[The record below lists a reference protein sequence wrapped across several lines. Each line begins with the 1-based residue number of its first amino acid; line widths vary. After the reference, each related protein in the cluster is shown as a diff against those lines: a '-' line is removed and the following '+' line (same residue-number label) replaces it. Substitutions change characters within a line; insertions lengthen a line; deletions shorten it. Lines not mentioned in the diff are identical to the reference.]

1 MVLKAWHYVRTHHDM
16 TAAISDLLAQL
27 EAPGAFASRLGA
39 PADALEIEVAGVGR
53 LNFPITLRTAQKLRG
68 VARPSPF
75 GLREQ
80 TLHDPSVRNS
90 WEIPASRVKIAA
102 RRFQPVLAQHLRTF
116 RAELG
121 FPEGSELKAAFDKL
135 LLYEEGQFFKM
146 HQDSEKNDDMVA
158 TLVVVLPSEYSGGV
172 LTVEH
177 RGETK
182 TFRRLSS
189 QAKDLSLLAFYADCH
204 HAVSPIKSGVRVA
217 LTYHLLLVDRAN
229 DACPRPHVSAD
240 VVDRLTAEVRAHFT
254 MPGAKRYDRS
264 EPAPPERLIYLLDH
278 EYTQRSLS
286 WTHLKSSDG
295 VRVAALRTAAE
306 RLDCECFLALAE
318 VHETWMCEDDYPR
331 GRYGRRRRRFEEED
345 EEEEDADGSE
355 EYELIELQ
363 DSTIELNHWLDVAG
377 KPIEGI
383 PGTVGDEELHFT
395 KPSSDL
401 DPFKSEHE
409 GYQGNYGN
417 TVDRWYHRAAFVMWP
432 RANTF
437 ALRAQASPQWAVDEL
452 LALPRAN
459 TSELESRIKTLL
471 PRWKRTASSVEGAR
485 FFAKLIKLSTRIDDA
500 VLVRGW
506 LSPLGLHRLANQAMR
521 RDLATLVDR
530 HGFPWAKKVL
540 TAWTEEHH
548 WETSAWAPLLADLC
562 ADLHASKSVPCAALA
577 NWLLESEVKSAL
589 ERCVAVL
596 KRPQPWLDLDG
607 FTDESKQLAHVLAA
621 AVAMSALGVI
631 ENTSSYLLS
640 EKQGFPTPFFAQLL
654 QACVARSPTLRTHV
668 LGSPLHRVCTERLEA
683 VLRAP
688 ARGKDDWT
696 LAYPLACNCADCKV
710 LAQFLRSARTE
721 YDWPLN
727 QDRRQHIHSTIDS
740 AKLPVLHTTL
750 RRGSPYVLQLRKDR
764 SLFRRERAYR
774 SRVKEILHALR
785 ASRSR

>member
-1 MVLKAWHYVRTHHDM
+1 M

-27 EAPGAFASRLGA
+27 EAPGTFATRLRA
-39 PADALEIEVAGVGR
+39 PADALDIEVAGVGR
-53 LNFPITLRTAQKLRG
+53 LSFPITPRTAQKLRR

-102 RRFQPVLAQHLRTF
+102 RRFQPVLAEHLRTL

-121 FPEGSELKAAFDKL
+121 FPEGCELKAAFDKL
-135 LLYEEGQFFKM
+135 LLYEEGQFFKT

-182 TFRRLSS
+182 AFRRLSS

-217 LTYHLLLVDRAN
+217 LTYHLSLVGRSN
-229 DACPRPHVSAD
+229 DARPLVSAY
-240 VVDRLTAEVRAHFT
+240 VVDRLTAEVRAHFAV
-254 MPGAKRYDRS
+254 PVAKRYDRS

-286 WTHLKSSDG
+286 WTQLKNSDG

-318 VHETWMCEDDYPR
+318 VHESWMCEDDYPR
-331 GRYGRRRRRFEEED
+331 GPYGRRSWRFEYDDDDDDEEED
-345 EEEEDADGSE
+345 EADADESE
-355 EYELIELQ
+355 GHELIELLE
-363 DSTIELNHWLDVAG
+363 STIELNHWLDAAG
-377 KPIEGI
+377 KHAEGI
-383 PGTVGDEELHFT
+383 PRTVSEEELHFT
-395 KPSSDL
+395 MPSSDL
-401 DPFKSEHE
+401 DPFRSEHE

-437 ALRAQASPQWAVDEL
+437 ALRAQASPHWAVDEL
-452 LALPRAN
+452 LGLSRTN
-459 TSELESRIKTLL
+459 TSEIESRVKTLL
-471 PRWKRTASSVEGAR
+471 PRWKRTAGRVEGAR
-485 FFAKLIKLSTRIDDA
+485 FFAKLIKLSTCIDDS
-500 VLVRGW
+500 VLAREW
-506 LSPLGLHRLANQAMR
+506 LAPLGLHRLANQAMR

-530 HGFPWAKKVL
+530 HGFPWAKEVL
-540 TAWTEEHH
+540 TKWTEERD
-548 WETSAWAPLLADLC
+548 WGTPAWVPLLADLC
-562 ADLHASKSVPCAALA
+562 ADLHASKSVPCEALA
-577 NWLLESEVKSAL
+577 NWLLDGEVKSAL
-589 ERCVAVL
+589 ERCVAAL
-596 KRPQPWLDLDG
+596 KRPQPWLDLDA
-607 FTDESKQLAHVLAA
+607 FTDESKQLAHTFAA
-621 AVAMSALGVI
+621 AVTMSALRFI
-631 ENTSSYLLS
+631 ENTSSFLLD
-640 EKQGFPTPFFAQLL
+640 EKQGFSTPFIAQLL
-654 QACVARSPTLRTHV
+654 QACVARSPALRAHV
-668 LGSPLHRVCTERLEA
+668 LGSPLHRVCTERLQE

-688 ARGKDDWT
+688 ARGDYDW
-696 LAYPLACNCADCKV
+696 AIEYPLGCRCADCKV
-710 LAQFLRSARTE
+710 LSQFLRSARTE

-727 QDRRQHIHSTIDS
+727 KDRRQHIHGTIDS

-750 RRGSPYVLQLRKDR
+750 RRGSPHVLQLRKDR
-764 SLFRRERAYR
+764 SLFTREQAYR
-774 SRVKEILHALR
+774 SRVKEILNAVR
-785 ASRSR
+785 ATRSR